1 MYEDY
6 FHLKC
11 RPFDLAP
18 DPRFLYLTEQHARA
32 VANVRF
38 ALMNHDSFVVITGEI
53 GTGKT
58 TVLNAALEQ
67 LGSNYVVARL
77 SHTTLNDIELLQA
90 LLSDFGAP
98 DYDTRKVKLLDQ
110 LRACFLEHHDA
121 GRHVVVIVDEAQHLS
136 SAAIE
141 ELRLLSGIDP
151 HDRRIVSIALTGQP
165 SLDDV
170 IDEESLAPLRQR
182 TRLRQRLRP
191 MHEADTVAYIRH
203 RVQVAGGEADAMF
216 TPAALHEIHR
226 LTHGTPRLINTLCDS
241 ALMVCRV
248 DAQPR
253 VDLETIA
260 NVVKDLGWRWSE
272 VSEQRSGDAD
282 QAIQVVAPPVPA
294 VDESSD
300 GEGHSRSRLWLR
312 AYSYGRLVA
321 KVPIESFPF
330 TIGRQPGNSL
340 VLSEMEI
347 SRRHALVNRV
357 GERYIIEDLHSINGI
372 VVNGRR
378 CDTAVLNPG
387 DVVRIGLVD
396 LVFDAGEERS
406 EQPAHH
412 VEDSTDSVPVVTETQ
427 VIAEDKKTV
436 ALSRR
441 RRGAIVGDRGRARL
455 ESD

>member
-6 FHLKC
+6 FRLKC

-67 LGSNYVVARL
+67 LGSTYVVARL

-90 LLSDFGAP
+90 LLSEFGTP

-110 LRACFLEHHDA
+110 LRAYFLQQHDA
-121 GRHVVVIVDEAQHLS
+121 GRHVVVIVDEAQHLT
-136 SAAIE
+136 SAAVE

-170 IDEESLAPLRQR
+170 IDEVSLAPLRQR

-191 MHEADTVAYIRH
+191 MSETDTIGYIRH
-203 RVQVAGGEADAMF
+203 RVQVAGSDADQMF
-216 TPAALHEIHR
+216 TPEALLEIHR
-226 LTHGTPRLINTLCDS
+226 LTLGTPRLINTLCDS

-248 DAQPR
+248 DEQPR
-253 VDLETIA
+253 VDLETLA

-272 VSEQRSGDAD
+272 PSEQRSGDAD
-282 QAIQVVAPPVPA
+282 RAISVVPGQAHDQ
-294 VDESSD
+294 
-300 GEGHSRSRLWLR
+300 GGHSADRDDSRSKLWLSE
-312 AYSYGRLVA
+312 YSRGRPVA
-321 KVPIESFPF
+321 SVPVENFPF

-340 VLSEMEI
+340 VLPELAI
-347 SRRHALVNRV
+347 SRRHALINRI
-357 GERYIIEDLHSINGI
+357 GDRYIIEDLHSINGI
-372 VVNGRR
+372 MVNGRN
-378 CDTAVLNPG
+378 CDTAVLKKG
-387 DVVRIGLVD
+387 DVIRIGTVELIVSSEEEPVESPALHHDD
-396 LVFDAGEERS
+396 LADTGSLIET
-406 EQPAHH
+406 Q
-412 VEDSTDSVPVVTETQ
+412 SVPEENKT
-427 VIAEDKKTV
+427 IA
-436 ALSRR
+436 LRGR
-441 RRGAIVGDRGRARL
+441 RRGAVAGDRGRGRF
-455 ESD
+455 EPD

>member
-6 FHLKC
+6 FQLKC

-67 LGSNYVVARL
+67 LGPNYVVARL

-90 LLSDFGAP
+90 LLSEFGMP

-110 LRACFLEHHDA
+110 LRAHFLAQHDA

-141 ELRLLSGIDP
+141 ELRLLSGIDK

-170 IDEESLAPLRQR
+170 IDEESMAPLRQR

-191 MHEADTVAYIRH
+191 MHESDTIGYIRH
-203 RVQVAGGEADAMF
+203 RMQVAGGNADAIF
-216 TPAALHEIHR
+216 TPDALHEIHR
-226 LTHGTPRLINTLCDS
+226 LTLGTPRLINTLCDS

-248 DAQPR
+248 DGQTR
-253 VDLETIA
+253 VDMESIT

-272 VSEQRSGDAD
+272 PSEQRSGESDEA
-282 QAIQVVAPPVPA
+282 VSVGVAAPL
-294 VDESSD
+294 ETSSILA
-300 GEGHSRSRLWLR
+300 GHEDDRDRLWLR

-321 KVPIESFPF
+321 KVSIENFPF

-340 VLSEMEI
+340 VLAELEI
-347 SRRHALVNRV
+347 SRKHALINRV
-357 GERYIIEDLHSINGI
+357 GDRYIIEDLHSINGI
-372 VVNGRR
+372 LVNGRR
-378 CDTAVLNPG
+378 CDTAVLNSG
-387 DVVRIGLVD
+387 DIVRIGLVD
-396 LVFDAGEERS
+396 LVFSASDERS
-406 EQPAHH
+406 ERLTADPDATGDSLPA
-412 VEDSTDSVPVVTETQ
+412 VSDTQLLPEDN
-427 VIAEDKKTV
+427 KTIDIG
-436 ALSRR
+436 RR
-441 RRGAIVGDRGRARL
+441 RRGSGSGDRIRGRFEA
-455 ESD
+455 D

>member
-6 FHLKC
+6 FHLNC

-18 DPRFLYLTEQHARA
+18 DPRFLYLTGQHARA

-67 LGSNYVVARL
+67 LGSAYVVARL
-77 SHTTLNDIELLQA
+77 SHTTLNDIELLQS
-90 LLSDFGAP
+90 LLSEFGTP

-110 LRACFLEHHDA
+110 LRAYFLQQHDA

-136 SAAIE
+136 STAIE

-170 IDEESLAPLRQR
+170 IDEVSLAPLRQR

-191 MHEADTVAYIRH
+191 MSQDDTLGYIRH
-203 RVQVAGGEADAMF
+203 RVRIAGGDADEMF
-216 TPAALHEIHR
+216 TPEALLEIHR
-226 LTHGTPRLINTLCDS
+226 LTLGTPRLINTLCDS

-248 DAQPR
+248 DEQPR
-253 VDLETIA
+253 VDLETIT

-272 VSEQRSGDAD
+272 PSEQRSGESDRATPVVPEQARDPGGRAAD
-282 QAIQVVAPPVPA
+282 KHHPRAM
-294 VDESSD
+294 
-300 GEGHSRSRLWLR
+300 LWLSE
-312 AYSYGRLVA
+312 YSRGRLVA
-321 KVPIESFPF
+321 SIPVEAFPF

-340 VLSEMEI
+340 VLPEMPV
-347 SRRHALVNRV
+347 SRRHALINRI
-357 GERYIIEDLHSINGI
+357 GDRYIIEDLHSINGI
-372 VVNGRR
+372 MVNGRS
-378 CDTAVLNPG
+378 CDTAVLKLG
-387 DVVRIGLVD
+387 DVVRIGTIELVVSSEEEPVEISALHHDD
-396 LVFDAGEERS
+396 LADTGSLMET
-406 EQPAHH
+406 Q
-412 VEDSTDSVPVVTETQ
+412 SVPEENRT
-427 VIAEDKKTV
+427 IALKG
-436 ALSRR
+436 RR
-441 RRGAIVGDRGRARL
+441 RRAVAGDQGRGRFEA
-455 ESD
+455 D

>member
-6 FHLKC
+6 FQLKC

-90 LLSDFGAP
+90 LLSEFGMP
-98 DYDTRKVKLLDQ
+98 DYDTRKVRLLDQ
-110 LRACFLEHHDA
+110 LRAHFLEQHDA

-141 ELRLLSGIDP
+141 ELRLLSGIDQ

-191 MHEADTVAYIRH
+191 MHETDSIGYIRH
-203 RVQVAGGEADAMF
+203 RIKVAGGDADAIF
-216 TPAALHEIHR
+216 TPEALHEIHR
-226 LTHGTPRLINTLCDS
+226 LTLGTPRLINTLCDS

-248 DAQPR
+248 DAQTR
-253 VDLETIA
+253 VDMETIA
-260 NVVKDLGWRWSE
+260 GVVKDLGWRWSE
-272 VSEQRSGDAD
+272 PSQQRSGESD
-282 QAIQVVAPPVPA
+282 QAVSVGVSSPLQASAILSGQA
-294 VDESSD
+294 DERD
-300 GEGHSRSRLWLR
+300 KLWLR

-321 KVPIESFPF
+321 KVGIESFPF

-340 VLSEMEI
+340 VLAELEI
-347 SRRHALVNRV
+347 SRRHALINRV
-357 GERYIIEDLHSINGI
+357 GDRYIIEDLHSINGI
-372 VVNGRR
+372 LVNGRR
-378 CDTAVLNPG
+378 CDTAVLSVG
-387 DVVRIGLVD
+387 DIVRIGLVD
-396 LVFDAGEERS
+396 LVFDAGDERTERQIADPDATGDS
-406 EQPAHH
+406 LPAM
-412 VEDSTDSVPVVTETQ
+412 SETQ
-427 VIAEDKKTV
+427 SIHEDNKTV
-436 ALSRR
+436 AIGRR
-441 RRGAIVGDRGRARL
+441 RRGSRVGDRLRARF
-455 ESD
+455 EAD

>member
-6 FHLKC
+6 FQLKC

-90 LLSDFGAP
+90 LLSEFGMP
-98 DYDTRKVKLLDQ
+98 DYDARKVKLLNQ
-110 LRACFLEHHDA
+110 LRAHFLEQHNA

-141 ELRLLSGIDP
+141 ELRLLSGIDQ

-191 MHEADTVAYIRH
+191 MHESDTIGYIRH
-203 RVQVAGGEADAMF
+203 RVQVAGGDADAMF
-216 TPAALHEIHR
+216 TPEALHEIHR
-226 LTHGTPRLINTLCDS
+226 LTLGTPRLINTLCDS

-253 VDLETIA
+253 VDMETITG
-260 NVVKDLGWRWSE
+260 VVKDLGWRWSE
-272 VSEQRSGDAD
+272 PSEQRSGESDA
-282 QAIQVVAPPVPA
+282 AVSVGVVTPHSVSA
-294 VDESSD
+294 VLT
-300 GEGHSRSRLWLR
+300 GEGQDREKLWLR

-321 KVPIESFPF
+321 KVAVESFPF

-340 VLSEMEI
+340 VLAELEI
-347 SRRHALVNRV
+347 SRRHALINRV
-357 GERYIIEDLHSINGI
+357 GDRYIIEDLHSINGI
-372 VVNGRR
+372 LVNGRR
-378 CDTAVLNPG
+378 CDTAVLSSG
-387 DVVRIGLVD
+387 DIVRIGLVD
-396 LVFDAGEERS
+396 LVFDAGDEWTEG
-406 EQPAHH
+406 QIADPDATGDNLPAM
-412 VEDSTDSVPVVTETQ
+412 SETQ
-427 VIAEDKKTV
+427 SMNEDNKTIDIG
-436 ALSRR
+436 RR
-441 RRGAIVGDRGRARL
+441 RRGSSRRNQVRGRL
-455 ESD
+455 DNE

>member
-67 LGSNYVVARL
+67 LGPNYVVARL
-77 SHTTLNDIELLQA
+77 SHTTLNDIELLQS
-90 LLSDFGAP
+90 LLSEFGTP

-110 LRACFLEHHDA
+110 LRACFLEHYNA

-141 ELRLLSGIDP
+141 ELRLLSGIDQ

-216 TPAALHEIHR
+216 TPEALHEIHR
-226 LTHGTPRLINTLCDS
+226 LTLGTPRLINTLCDS

-253 VDLETIA
+253 VDMETITS
-260 NVVKDLGWRWSE
+260 VVKDLGWRWSE
-272 VSEQRSGDAD
+272 PSEQRSGESDEAVSVVIPSPLAAAD
-282 QAIQVVAPPVPA
+282 GDSAARGR
-294 VDESSD
+294 EK
-300 GEGHSRSRLWLR
+300 LWLR
-312 AYSYGRLVA
+312 AYSYGKLVA

-340 VLSEMEI
+340 VLAELEI
-347 SRRHALVNRV
+347 SRRHALINRV
-357 GERYIIEDLHSINGI
+357 GDRYIIEDLHSINGI
-372 VVNGRR
+372 LVNGRR
-378 CDTAVLNPG
+378 CDTAVLNSG
-387 DVVRIGLVD
+387 DIVRIGLVD
-396 LVFDAGEERS
+396 LVFGAGEERTEWPVADLDATDDS
-406 EQPAHH
+406 LPA
-412 VEDSTDSVPVVTETQ
+412 VSETQ
-427 VIAEDKKTV
+427 LIPEDNRTV
-436 ALSRR
+436 AISRR
-441 RRGAIVGDRGRARL
+441 RRGSGFGDRIRGRL
-455 ESD
+455 ENE

>member
-6 FHLKC
+6 FHLNC

-18 DPRFLYLTEQHARA
+18 DPRFLYLTAQHARA

-67 LGSNYVVARL
+67 LGSAYVVARL
-77 SHTTLNDIELLQA
+77 SHTTLNDIELLQS
-90 LLSDFGAP
+90 LLSEFGTP

-110 LRACFLEHHDA
+110 LRAYFLQQHDA

-136 SAAIE
+136 STAIE

-170 IDEESLAPLRQR
+170 IDEVSLAPLRQR

-191 MHEADTVAYIRH
+191 MSQDDTLGYIRH
-203 RVQVAGGEADAMF
+203 RVRIAGGDADEMF
-216 TPAALHEIHR
+216 TPEALLEIHR
-226 LTHGTPRLINTLCDS
+226 LTLGTPRLINTLCDS

-248 DAQPR
+248 DEQPR
-253 VDLETIA
+253 VDLETIT

-272 VSEQRSGDAD
+272 PSEQRSGDSDRAISVVPGQAREPGGRAAD
-282 QAIQVVAPPVPA
+282 Q
-294 VDESSD
+294 D
-300 GEGHSRSRLWLR
+300 RSRAMLWLSE
-312 AYSYGRLVA
+312 YSRGRLVA
-321 KVPIESFPF
+321 SIPVETFPF

-340 VLSEMEI
+340 VLPEMPV
-347 SRRHALVNRV
+347 SRRHALINRI
-357 GERYIIEDLHSINGI
+357 GDRYIIEDLHSINGI
-372 VVNGRR
+372 MVNGRS
-378 CDTAVLNPG
+378 CDTAVLKLG
-387 DVVRIGLVD
+387 DVVRIGTIELVVSSEEEPVEISALHHDD
-396 LVFDAGEERS
+396 LADTGSLMET
-406 EQPAHH
+406 Q
-412 VEDSTDSVPVVTETQ
+412 SVPEENRT
-427 VIAEDKKTV
+427 IALKG
-436 ALSRR
+436 RR
-441 RRGAIVGDRGRARL
+441 RRAVAGDQGRGRFEA
-455 ESD
+455 D

>member
-6 FHLKC
+6 FHLQC

-18 DPRFLYLTEQHARA
+18 NPRFLYLTEQHARA

-67 LGSNYVVARL
+67 LGSTYVVARL

-90 LLSDFGAP
+90 LLSEFGTP

-110 LRACFLEHHDA
+110 LRAYFLEQHDA
-121 GRHVVVIVDEAQHLS
+121 GRHVVVIVDEAQHLT

-170 IDEESLAPLRQR
+170 IDEVSLAPLRQR

-191 MHEADTVAYIRH
+191 MSQTDTIGYIRH
-203 RVQVAGGEADAMF
+203 RIQVAGGDADQMF
-216 TPAALHEIHR
+216 TPEALLEIHR
-226 LTHGTPRLINTLCDS
+226 LTLGTPRLINTLCDS

-248 DAQPR
+248 DEQPR
-253 VDLETIA
+253 VDLQTLA

-272 VSEQRSGDAD
+272 PSEQRSGDAD
-282 QAIQVVAPPVPA
+282 QAISAVTRQEGDVAA
-294 VDESSD
+294 
-300 GEGHSRSRLWLR
+300 RSADQDPMHGKLWLSE
-312 AYSYGRLVA
+312 YSRGRLIDHVA
-321 KVPIESFPF
+321 IESFPF

-340 VLSEMEI
+340 VLPELEI
-347 SRRHALVNRV
+347 SRRHALINRV
-357 GERYIIEDLHSINGI
+357 GDHYIIEDLHSINGI
-372 VVNGRR
+372 MVNGRR
-378 CDTAVLNPG
+378 CDTAVLKLG
-387 DVVRIGLVD
+387 DVVRVGPVE
-396 LVFDAGEERS
+396 LVFSSDEELL
-406 EQPAHH
+406 EKPALHY
-412 VEDSTDSVPVVTETQ
+412 EDSADKTSLTETQ
-427 VIAEDKKTV
+427 PVLEENKTV
-436 ALSRR
+436 ALRGR
-441 RRGAIVGDRGRARL
+441 RRGAFAGDRGRARFDP
-455 ESD
+455 E

>member
-67 LGSNYVVARL
+67 LGPNYVVARL
-77 SHTTLNDIELLQA
+77 SHTTLNDIELLQS
-90 LLSDFGAP
+90 LLSEFGTP

-110 LRACFLEHHDA
+110 LRACFLEHYNA

-141 ELRLLSGIDP
+141 ELRLLSGIDQ

-216 TPAALHEIHR
+216 TPEALHEIHR
-226 LTHGTPRLINTLCDS
+226 LTLGTPRLINTLCDS

-253 VDLETIA
+253 VDMETITS
-260 NVVKDLGWRWSE
+260 VVKDLGWRWSE
-272 VSEQRSGDAD
+272 PSEQRSGESDEAVS
-282 QAIQVVAPPVPA
+282 VVIPSPLSAT
-294 VDESSD
+294 
-300 GEGHSRSRLWLR
+300 EGDSEARGREKLWLR
-312 AYSYGRLVA
+312 AYSYGKLVA

-340 VLSEMEI
+340 VLAELEI
-347 SRRHALVNRV
+347 SRRHALINRV
-357 GERYIIEDLHSINGI
+357 GDRYIIEDLHSITGI
-372 VVNGRR
+372 LVNGRR
-378 CDTAVLNPG
+378 CDTAVLNSG
-387 DVVRIGLVD
+387 DIVRIGLVD
-396 LVFDAGEERS
+396 LVFGAGEERTEWPVADLDATDDS
-406 EQPAHH
+406 LPA
-412 VEDSTDSVPVVTETQ
+412 VSETQ
-427 VIAEDKKTV
+427 LIPEDNRTV
-436 ALSRR
+436 AISRR
-441 RRGAIVGDRGRARL
+441 RRGSGFGDRIRGRL
-455 ESD
+455 ENE

>member
-6 FHLKC
+6 FHLNC

-18 DPRFLYLTEQHARA
+18 DPRFLYLTGQHARA

-67 LGSNYVVARL
+67 LGSAYVVARL

-90 LLSDFGAP
+90 LLSEFGTP

-110 LRACFLEHHDA
+110 LRAYFLQQHDA

-136 SAAIE
+136 STAIE

-170 IDEESLAPLRQR
+170 IDEVSLAPLRQR

-191 MHEADTVAYIRH
+191 MSQDDTLGYIRH
-203 RVQVAGGEADAMF
+203 RVRIAGGDADEMF
-216 TPAALHEIHR
+216 TPEALLEIHR
-226 LTHGTPRLINTLCDS
+226 LTLGTPRLINTLCDS

-248 DAQPR
+248 DEQPR
-253 VDLETIA
+253 VDLETIT

-272 VSEQRSGDAD
+272 PSEQRSGESDRAIPIAPEQARDAD
-282 QAIQVVAPPVPA
+282 GHA
-294 VDESSD
+294 VDQD
-300 GEGHSRSRLWLR
+300 HSRGKLWLSE
-312 AYSYGRLVA
+312 YSRGRLVA
-321 KVPIESFPF
+321 SIPVEAFPF

-340 VLSEMEI
+340 VLPELAI
-347 SRRHALVNRV
+347 SRRHALINRI
-357 GERYIIEDLHSINGI
+357 GDRYIIEDLHSINGI
-372 VVNGRR
+372 MVNGRT
-378 CDTAVLNPG
+378 CDTAVLKLG
-387 DVVRIGLVD
+387 DVVRIGTVELVVSSEEEPVESSALHHDD
-396 LVFDAGEERS
+396 LADTGSLMET
-406 EQPAHH
+406 Q
-412 VEDSTDSVPVVTETQ
+412 SVPEEKRT
-427 VIAEDKKTV
+427 IALKG
-436 ALSRR
+436 RR
-441 RRGAIVGDRGRARL
+441 RRAVAGDQGRGRFEA
-455 ESD
+455 D

>member
-6 FHLKC
+6 FHLNC

-18 DPRFLYLTEQHARA
+18 DPRFLYLTGQHARA

-67 LGSNYVVARL
+67 LGSAYVVARL

-90 LLSDFGAP
+90 LLSEFGTP

-110 LRACFLEHHDA
+110 LRAYFLQQHDA

-136 SAAIE
+136 STAIE

-170 IDEESLAPLRQR
+170 IDEVSLAPLRQR

-191 MHEADTVAYIRH
+191 MSQDDTLGYIRH
-203 RVQVAGGEADAMF
+203 RLRIAGGDADEMF
-216 TPAALHEIHR
+216 TPEALLEIHR
-226 LTHGTPRLINTLCDS
+226 LTLGTPRLINTLCDS

-248 DAQPR
+248 DEQPR
-253 VDLETIA
+253 VDLETIT

-272 VSEQRSGDAD
+272 PSEQRSGESDRAIPIAPEQARDAGGHSAD
-282 QAIQVVAPPVPA
+282 Q
-294 VDESSD
+294 D
-300 GEGHSRSRLWLR
+300 HSRGKLWLSE
-312 AYSYGRLVA
+312 YSRGRLVA
-321 KVPIESFPF
+321 SIPVEAFPF

-340 VLSEMEI
+340 VLPEMAI
-347 SRRHALVNRV
+347 SRRHALINRI
-357 GERYIIEDLHSINGI
+357 GDRYIIEDLHSINGI
-372 VVNGRR
+372 MVNGRS
-378 CDTAVLNPG
+378 CDTAILKLG
-387 DVVRIGLVD
+387 DVVRIGTVELVVSSEEEPVESPALHHED
-396 LVFDAGEERS
+396 LATTASLLEA
-406 EQPAHH
+406 QL
-412 VEDSTDSVPVVTETQ
+412 
-427 VIAEDKKTV
+427 IADEKRTV
-436 ALSRR
+436 ALRGR
-441 RRGAIVGDRGRARL
+441 RRGALAGDRGRGRP
-455 ESD
+455 EPE

>member
-6 FHLKC
+6 FHLNC

-18 DPRFLYLTEQHARA
+18 DPRFLYLTGQHARA

-67 LGSNYVVARL
+67 LGSAYVVARL
-77 SHTTLNDIELLQA
+77 SHTTLNDIELLQS
-90 LLSDFGAP
+90 LLSEFGTP

-110 LRACFLEHHDA
+110 LRAYFLQQHDA

-136 SAAIE
+136 STAIE

-170 IDEESLAPLRQR
+170 IDEVSLAPLRQR

-191 MHEADTVAYIRH
+191 MSQDDTLGYIRH
-203 RVQVAGGEADAMF
+203 RVRIAGGDADEMF
-216 TPAALHEIHR
+216 TPEALLEIHR
-226 LTHGTPRLINTLCDS
+226 LTLGTPRLINTLCDS

-248 DAQPR
+248 DEQPR
-253 VDLETIA
+253 VDLETIT

-272 VSEQRSGDAD
+272 PSEQRSGDSDRAISVVPGQAREPGGRAAD
-282 QAIQVVAPPVPA
+282 Q
-294 VDESSD
+294 D
-300 GEGHSRSRLWLR
+300 RSRAMLWLSE
-312 AYSYGRLVA
+312 YSRGRLVA
-321 KVPIESFPF
+321 SIPVETFPF

-340 VLSEMEI
+340 VLPEMPV
-347 SRRHALVNRV
+347 SRRHALINRI
-357 GERYIIEDLHSINGI
+357 GDRYIIEDLHSINGI
-372 VVNGRR
+372 MVNGRS
-378 CDTAVLNPG
+378 CDTAVLKLG
-387 DVVRIGLVD
+387 DVVRIGTIELVVSSEEEPVESSALHHDD
-396 LVFDAGEERS
+396 LADTGSMMET
-406 EQPAHH
+406 Q
-412 VEDSTDSVPVVTETQ
+412 SVPEENRA
-427 VIAEDKKTV
+427 IALKG
-436 ALSRR
+436 RR
-441 RRGAIVGDRGRARL
+441 RRAVAGDQGRGRFEA
-455 ESD
+455 D

>member
-6 FHLKC
+6 FRLKC

-38 ALMNHDSFVVITGEI
+38 ALMNHDSFVIITGEI

-67 LGSNYVVARL
+67 LGPTYVVARL

-90 LLSDFGAP
+90 LLSEFGTP

-110 LRACFLEHHDA
+110 LRAYFLEQHDA
-121 GRHVVVIVDEAQHLS
+121 GRHVVVIVDEAQHLTS
-136 SAAIE
+136 TAIE

-170 IDEESLAPLRQR
+170 IDEVSLAPLRQR

-191 MHEADTVAYIRH
+191 MNQADTLEYIRH
-203 RVQVAGGEADAMF
+203 RVKVAGGDADEMF
-216 TPAALHEIHR
+216 TPEALLEIHR
-226 LTHGTPRLINTLCDS
+226 LTLGTPRLINTLCDS

-248 DAQPR
+248 DEQPR
-253 VDLETIA
+253 VDLETIT

-272 VSEQRSGDAD
+272 ASEQRSGESDSAISVVTRQACDLPGPSAD
-282 QAIQVVAPPVPA
+282 QDP
-294 VDESSD
+294 
-300 GEGHSRSRLWLR
+300 SRSKLWLSQ
-312 AYSYGRLVA
+312 YSHGRLISKVA
-321 KVPIESFPF
+321 IETFPF

-340 VLSEMEI
+340 VLPELAI
-347 SRRHALVNRV
+347 SRRHALINRV
-357 GERYIIEDLHSINGI
+357 GDRYIIEDLHSINGI
-372 VVNGRR
+372 MVNGRR
-378 CDTAVLNPG
+378 RDTAVLRAG
-387 DVVRIGLVD
+387 DAVQIGSVE
-396 LVFDAGEERS
+396 LVFSSAEDELENT
-406 EQPAHH
+406 AHH
-412 VEDSTDSVPVVTETQ
+412 FEDPAEETSPTETQ
-427 VIAEDKKTV
+427 LMSEENRTV
-436 ALSRR
+436 ALRGR
-441 RRGAIVGDRGRARL
+441 RRGAYAGDRGRGRF
-455 ESD
+455 ETE

>member
-6 FHLKC
+6 FQLKC

-67 LGSNYVVARL
+67 LGANYVVARL

-90 LLSDFGAP
+90 LLSEFGMP

-110 LRACFLEHHDA
+110 LRAHFLEQHDA

-191 MHEADTVAYIRH
+191 MHEADTIGYVRH
-203 RVQVAGGEADAMF
+203 RIQVAGGDADAMF
-216 TPAALHEIHR
+216 TPDALHEIHR
-226 LTHGTPRLINTLCDS
+226 LTLGTPRLINTLCDS

-253 VDLETIA
+253 VDMETITS
-260 NVVKDLGWRWSE
+260 VVKDLGWRWTE
-272 VSEQRSGDAD
+272 PSEQRSGESDEALS
-282 QAIQVVAPPVPA
+282 VVIPSPLPVSTIPA
-294 VDESSD
+294 GQEHAQD
-300 GEGHSRSRLWLR
+300 RLWLR
-312 AYSYGRLVA
+312 AYSYGKLVA
-321 KVPIESFPF
+321 KVAIESFPF

-340 VLSEMEI
+340 VLAELEI
-347 SRRHALVNRV
+347 SRKHALINRV
-357 GERYIIEDLHSINGI
+357 GDRHIIEDLHSINGI
-372 VVNGRR
+372 LVNGRR
-378 CDTAVLNPG
+378 CDTAVLKSG
-387 DVVRIGLVD
+387 DVIRIGLVD
-396 LVFDAGEERS
+396 LVFSTGDQQSERPFADLEATGDS
-406 EQPAHH
+406 LPA
-412 VEDSTDSVPVVTETQ
+412 VTETQ
-427 VIAEDKKTV
+427 LLPEDNKTV
-436 ALSRR
+436 AVRRR
-441 RRGAIVGDRGRARL
+441 RRGGSASDRFRGL
-455 ESD
+455 VDNE

>member
-6 FHLKC
+6 FQLKC

-67 LGSNYVVARL
+67 LGANYVVARL

-90 LLSDFGAP
+90 LLSEFGMP
-98 DYDTRKVKLLDQ
+98 DYDTKKVKLLDQ
-110 LRACFLEHHDA
+110 LRAHFLEQHDA

-191 MHEADTVAYIRH
+191 MHETDTIGYIRH
-203 RVQVAGGEADAMF
+203 RIKVAGGDADAMF
-216 TPAALHEIHR
+216 TPEALHEIHR
-226 LTHGTPRLINTLCDS
+226 LTLGTPRLINTLCDS

-253 VDLETIA
+253 VDMETITG
-260 NVVKDLGWRWSE
+260 VVKDLGWRWTE
-272 VSEQRSGDAD
+272 PSEQRSGESDEAVAVVIPSPRPASVVPTD
-282 QAIQVVAPPVPA
+282 LGQAH
-294 VDESSD
+294 DK
-300 GEGHSRSRLWLR
+300 LWLR
-312 AYSYGRLVA
+312 AYSYGKLVA
-321 KVPIESFPF
+321 KIAIESFPF
-330 TIGRQPGNSL
+330 TIGRQQGNSL
-340 VLSEMEI
+340 VLAEMEI
-347 SRRHALVNRV
+347 SRRHALINRV
-357 GERYIIEDLHSINGI
+357 GDRYIIEDLHSINGI
-372 VVNGRR
+372 IVNGRR
-378 CDTAVLNPG
+378 CDTAVLKSG
-387 DVVRIGLVD
+387 DIVQIGLVN
-396 LVFDAGEERS
+396 LVFSAGDERGERHVADPAATDDSLPAMSATQLIPEEN
-406 EQPAHH
+406 
-412 VEDSTDSVPVVTETQ
+412 
-427 VIAEDKKTV
+427 KTV
-436 ALSRR
+436 AIGRR
-441 RRGAIVGDRGRARL
+441 RRGGSVGERVRGRFEA
-455 ESD
+455 E

>member
-6 FHLKC
+6 FHLSC

-18 DPRFLYLTEQHARA
+18 NPRFLYLTDQHARA

-67 LGSNYVVARL
+67 LGPTYVVARI
-77 SHTTLNDIELLQA
+77 SHTTLNDIELLQS
-90 LLSDFGAP
+90 LLSEFGTP

-110 LRACFLEHHDA
+110 LRAYFLEQHNA

-136 SAAIE
+136 STAIE

-170 IDEESLAPLRQR
+170 IDEVSLAPLRQR

-191 MHEADTVAYIRH
+191 MNQDDTVAYIRH
-203 RVQVAGGEADAMF
+203 RVRVAGGDADEMF
-216 TPAALHEIHR
+216 TPEALLEIHR
-226 LTHGTPRLINTLCDS
+226 LTLGTPRLINTLCDS

-248 DAQPR
+248 DEQPR

-272 VSEQRSGDAD
+272 PSEQRSGDSDRAISVVPGQAHD
-282 QAIQVVAPPVPA
+282 Q
-294 VDESSD
+294 
-300 GEGHSRSRLWLR
+300 GGHSVDRDDSRSKLWLSE
-312 AYSYGRLVA
+312 YSRGRPVA
-321 KVPIESFPF
+321 SVPVENFPF

-340 VLSEMEI
+340 VLPELAI
-347 SRRHALVNRV
+347 SRRHALINRI
-357 GERYIIEDLHSINGI
+357 GDRYIIEDLHSINGI
-372 VVNGRR
+372 MVNGRN
-378 CDTAVLNPG
+378 CDTAVLKKG
-387 DVVRIGLVD
+387 DVIRIGTVELIVSSEEEPVESPALHHDD
-396 LVFDAGEERS
+396 LADTGSLIET
-406 EQPAHH
+406 Q
-412 VEDSTDSVPVVTETQ
+412 SVPEENKT
-427 VIAEDKKTV
+427 IA
-436 ALSRR
+436 LRGR
-441 RRGAIVGDRGRARL
+441 RRGAVAGDRGRGRF
-455 ESD
+455 EPD

>member
-67 LGSNYVVARL
+67 LGPNYVVARL
-77 SHTTLNDIELLQA
+77 SHTTLNDIELLQS
-90 LLSDFGAP
+90 LLSEFGTP

-110 LRACFLEHHDA
+110 LRACFLEHYNA

-141 ELRLLSGIDP
+141 ELRLLSGIDQ

-216 TPAALHEIHR
+216 TPEALHEIHR
-226 LTHGTPRLINTLCDS
+226 LTLGTPRLINTLCDS

-253 VDLETIA
+253 VDMETITS
-260 NVVKDLGWRWSE
+260 VVKDLGWRWSE
-272 VSEQRSGDAD
+272 PSEQRSGESDEAVS
-282 QAIQVVAPPVPA
+282 VVIPSPLAA
-294 VDESSD
+294 A
-300 GEGHSRSRLWLR
+300 EGGSEARGREKLWLR
-312 AYSYGRLVA
+312 AYSYGKLVA

-340 VLSEMEI
+340 VLAELEI
-347 SRRHALVNRV
+347 SRRHALINRV
-357 GERYIIEDLHSINGI
+357 GDRYIIEDLHSINGI
-372 VVNGRR
+372 LVNGRR
-378 CDTAVLNPG
+378 CDTAVLNSG
-387 DVVRIGLVD
+387 DIVRIGLVD
-396 LVFDAGEERS
+396 LVFGAGEERTEWPIADLDATDDS
-406 EQPAHH
+406 LPA
-412 VEDSTDSVPVVTETQ
+412 VSETQ
-427 VIAEDKKTV
+427 LIPEDNRTV
-436 ALSRR
+436 AISRR
-441 RRGAIVGDRGRARL
+441 RRGSGFGDRVRGRL
-455 ESD
+455 ENE